1 MKIETEL
8 TIISGFVGFSLGVCI
23 MMVVNINKEQEMYEQ
38 SIQLDSDTEFLI
50 QENIDDCENI
60 IEWMKEDVFNEGD
73 STMYYIYIPK
83 LQGMVDHN
91 RNLLYTTSRQYD
103 ESQYEYDYQ

>member
-1 MKIETEL
+1 MKVETEL

-23 MMVVNINKEQEMYEQ
+23 MMVVNINKEYKMYET

-50 QENIDDCENI
+50 QENIDDCENM
-60 IEWMKEDVFNEGD
+60 IEWMKEDIFNEGD

-83 LQGMVDHN
+83 LQGVVDHN
-91 RNLLYTTSRQYD
+91 RNLLYTTTWQYD
-103 ESQYEYDYQ
+103 ESQYEHDYQ